1 MTDDRPADS
10 LTYDA
15 AITEVE
21 QILAELEASI
31 VDVDHLAERIAR
43 ASMLLEFCRSRLE
56 AVQVDVEHL
65 VAELE
70 PPTDPGG
77 SDAQPD
83 DD

>member
-1 MTDDRPADS
+1 MTDDQPDDS

-21 QILAELEASI
+21 QILAELEASV

-43 ASMLLEFCRSRLE
+43 ASTLLEFCRSRLA
-56 AVQVDVEHL
+56 AVQVDVERL
-65 VAELE
+65 VADLE
-70 PPTDPGG
+70 PASSSTSAPD
-77 SDAQPD
+77 PD